1 MLIYFQYFRYIMRRG
16 SSGVYLYAILER
28 LEGWPDMDMDQIRIV
43 FKLQNDKYIF
53 FCSGYGELTD

>member
-1 MLIYFQYFRYIMRRG
+1 MRRG

-43 FKLQNDKYIF
+43 FKLQNDKYTF